1 MSFGITA
8 SSGDVGLPIPRLAF
22 AFDEGSGYE
31 FSPTI
36 GTAIG
41 TVAPAYAAWE
51 QGVHGSALG
60 RWMGGDNFLMAEAS
74 TNLNSS
80 TWNQLTVMAWVMPIN
95 FGGEQAPLLCESSSQ
110 EVFGLV
116 FSASSGGS
124 GAVRAY
130 VMDTMLDWSANNTV
144 QPGAEEFVHI
154 ACTWDGSIIRLYV
167 NGEEVSSGAR
177 TTMYREQSGSVYDE
191 LYPSYAP
198 SNIILRV
205 EKSGDTY
212 TGRVSSN
219 NGSTWTTIH
228 SVTQTLSSPR
238 FGIYVGASDHG
249 SPHAVAKIKRVSF
262 E

>member
-8 SSGDVGLPIPRLAF
+8 SSGDVGLPVPRLAF

-41 TVAPAYAAWE
+41 TVAPVYTAWE

-74 TNLNSS
+74 TDLNSS

-144 QPGAEEFVHI
+144 QPGAEAFVHI
-154 ACTWDGSIIRLYV
+154 ACTWDGSVVRFYV
-167 NGEEVSSGAR
+167 NGEVVSFGVR
-177 TTMYREQSGSVYDE
+177 TTPLDDIEH
-191 LYPSYAP
+191 
-198 SNIILRV
+198 ITI
-205 EKSGDTY
+205 
-212 TGRVSSN
+212 
-219 NGSTWTTIH
+219 GSTPWSSDGGFVDDLRIYDTA
-228 SVTQTLSSPR
+228 LSRAQIISLMTVP
-238 FGIYVGASDHG
+238 V
-249 SPHAVAKIKRVSF
+249 